1 MNETS
6 NHDILEPKIWERENG
21 ERSLEYEV
29 EKFQNLNKKSYK
41 WMIKEL
47 EEVNSKL
54 NVKIKKRND
63 EVIFDFSHTMME
75 IMNNILKQVA
85 VKVKNHLDE

>member
-1 MNETS
+1 MNERS

-21 ERSLEYEV
+21 ERSLEHEV
-29 EKFQNLNKKSYK
+29 KKFQNLNKKSYK
-41 WMIKEL
+41 GMIKEL
-47 EEVNSKL
+47 ENVNSKL

-63 EVIFDFSHTMME
+63 EVIFDFNRTMME
-75 IMNNILKQVA
+75 IVNNFSKQVA

>member
-1 MNETS
+1 
-6 NHDILEPKIWERENG
+6 
-21 ERSLEYEV
+21 
-29 EKFQNLNKKSYK
+29 
-41 WMIKEL
+41 MIKEL
-47 EEVNSKL
+47 EVVNSKL